1 MNEESHYNNILHKHG
16 VVFWHVI
23 EVCELIKWNKEST
36 HFIIIDSINHFA
48 FVPFPQL
55 NSNF

>member
-23 EVCELIKWNKEST
+23 EVCELMIKWNKESA
-36 HFIIIDSINHFA
+36 HFFIDSINHFA